1 MGALLAHFAWARP
14 AWNEQAALVT
24 QASALDAEK
33 DELRGRLAALERADV
48 LSARAARMEA
58 PAGTNDDAVARL
70 RRSLLESLRG
80 QPVSGVRLE
89 VSPARLPLAAEGR
102 MRAEGSFAEVVRL
115 TGHLVRPGAG
125 FVLKGVHLTRT
136 PQGNVA
142 LEVEGMSVAAGAP

>member
-1 MGALLAHFAWARP
+1 
-14 AWNEQAALVT
+14 
-24 QASALDAEK
+24 
-33 DELRGRLAALERADV
+33 
-48 LSARAARMEA
+48 MED
-58 PAGTNDDAVARL
+58 PAGANDDAVARL

-80 QPVSGVRLE
+80 QPVSSVRLE
-89 VSPARLPLAAEGR
+89 VTPARPPLAAEGR

-125 FVLKGVHLTRT
+125 FVLKGVRLTRT